1 MQVRLYQP
9 EPPTSIQG
17 YCNSGIWSTSL
28 DTPDLN
34 QIIGDSTRQRS
45 TVLSRRRFWGHS
57 LALKAFQAHSS
68 RSWCFD
74 NSHTPPEEYR
84 LVQGDNVD
92 SSLLPWLVAASPRRS
107 RCSTANDIVL
117 YVGGVTDFQYFIY
130 SESDEERSETRV
142 NEI

>member
-9 EPPTSIQG
+9 EPPTSIQS

-45 TVLSRRRFWGHS
+45 TVLSRGSWGIHWLS
-57 LALKAFQAHSS
+57 RLFKPIPLVPGVLTTHIPLLRSTDSCKETMLTPRSSCGWWLQAH
-68 RSWCFD
+68 
-74 NSHTPPEEYR
+74 NTPAAPRRTILYFTLEEY
-84 LVQGDNVD
+84 
-92 SSLLPWLVAASPRRS
+92 
-107 RCSTANDIVL
+107 
-117 YVGGVTDFQYFIY
+117 TDFQYFIY
-130 SESDEERSETRV
+130 SESDEERSETRA